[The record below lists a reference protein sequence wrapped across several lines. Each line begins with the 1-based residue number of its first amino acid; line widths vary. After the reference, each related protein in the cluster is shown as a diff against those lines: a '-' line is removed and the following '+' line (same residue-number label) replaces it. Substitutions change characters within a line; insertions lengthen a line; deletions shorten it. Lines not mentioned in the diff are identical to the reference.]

1 MITLHFSE
9 PTLETQQAAGLISD
23 ADRCKL
29 LLSSLHETSA
39 RREDTCPVKAKL
51 AQVSADLNTFLLGES
66 LCLMPVVCSAVA
78 FLNVLYTQ
86 RNET

>member
-1 MITLHFSE
+1 MLITLHFSE
-9 PTLETQQAAGLISD
+9 PTLETQQATGLISD

-66 LCLMPVVCSAVA
+66 H
-78 FLNVLYTQ
+78 
-86 RNET
+86 